1 MLYISIIA
9 GGNMAISSAR
19 WLGLSYFT
27 YFFCYGIYLPFWS
40 VWLKGSGLDAE
51 KIGLLLGCGMVA
63 RFVGSLL
70 IASQVKNPSQ
80 LIVALRLLALMT
92 CLFALGFWLGQQ
104 WIWLLLVMAGFNL
117 FFSPLVPL
125 SDALAATWTQQIG
138 LAYGPVRLWGSLAFV
153 ISSALTGV
161 LVSAFSA
168 QAILML
174 LSLGVFS
181 MLLGMML
188 TPATHPQGSE
198 RRGAAGG
205 GWQAWRQL
213 LSENSVWRFML
224 CVTLLQGAH
233 AAYYGFSAIW
243 WQERGYSASVIGY
256 LWSLGVVAE
265 IIIFALSQRLFH
277 RWSARDLLLLSGVC
291 AVIRWSLLG
300 ASTALPLLIV
310 AQILHCGSFTV
321 CHLAAM
327 RFIAGRQGAQVI
339 RLQSLYSA
347 LAMGGGIAL
356 MTMIC
361 GVLFTHLQGHLF
373 WVMALV
379 ALPALFL
386 RPAQDSSK

>member
-1 MLYISIIA
+1 
-9 GGNMAISSAR
+9 MAIGSAR
-19 WLGLSYFT
+19 WLGLGYFT
-27 YFFCYGIYLPFWS
+27 YFFCYGIYLPFWG
-40 VWLKGSGLDAE
+40 VWLKGTGLDAE

-70 IASQVKNPSQ
+70 IASQVKNPSR
-80 LIVALRLLALMT
+80 LITALRLLALMT
-92 CLFALGFWLGQQ
+92 CLFAAGFWMGEQ
-104 WIWLLLVMAGFNL
+104 WMWLLTVMIGFNL

-161 LVSAFSA
+161 LVSAWSSN
-168 QAILML
+168 AILML
-174 LSLGVFS
+174 LSIGVIS
-181 MLLGMML
+181 MLAGMML
-188 TPATHPQGSE
+188 TPVTQPQGHE
-198 RRGAAGG
+198 RQGPAGG
-205 GWQAWRQL
+205 GWQEWRAL
-213 LSENSVWRFML
+213 LRENAVWRFML

-243 WQERGYSASVIGY
+243 WQESGYSASTVGY

-265 IIIFALSQRLFH
+265 IVVFAMSNRLFR
-277 RWSARDLLLLSGVC
+277 RWSARDLLLLSGIC
-291 AVIRWSLLG
+291 ALIRWGLMG
-300 ASTALPLLIV
+300 ATTALPLLIV

-327 RFIAGRQGAQVI
+327 RFIAARQGAEVI

-347 LAMGGGIAL
+347 LAMGGGIAI

-361 GVLFTHLQGHLF
+361 GVLFAHLQGHLF

-386 RPAQDSSK
+386 RPGYDSSK

>member
-1 MLYISIIA
+1 MNIT
-9 GGNMAISSAR
+9 SAR

-27 YFFCYGIYLPFWS
+27 YFFCYGIYLPFWG
-40 VWLKGSGLDAE
+40 VWLKGAGLDAG
-51 KIGLLLGCGMVA
+51 KIGVLLGCGMVA

-70 IASQVKNPSQ
+70 IASQVRNPSQ
-80 LIVALRLLALMT
+80 LILALRLLALMT
-92 CLFALGFWLGQQ
+92 CLFALGFWLGSQ
-104 WIWLLLVMAGFNL
+104 WLWLLLVMIGFNL

-125 SDALAATWTQQIG
+125 SDALAATWTRQIG

-153 ISSALTGV
+153 ISSALTGL
-161 LVSAFSA
+161 LVSAWSEH
-168 QAILML
+168 AILLLLSIGVLAMFAGML
-174 LSLGVFS
+174 LPPRT
-181 MLLGMML
+181 M
-188 TPATHPQGSE
+188 PQGEARQVE
-198 RRGAAGG
+198 RG
-205 GWQAWRQL
+205 GWEAWRDL
-213 LSENSVWRFML
+213 LRENAVWRFMV

-243 WQERGYSASVIGY
+243 WQESGYSASLVGY

-265 IIIFALSQRLFH
+265 IVVFAFSHRLFS
-277 RWSARDLLLLSGVC
+277 RWGARELLLLSGVC
-291 AVIRWSLLG
+291 AVIRWGLLG
-300 ASTALPLLIV
+300 ATTGLPWLVV

-327 RFIAGRQGAQVI
+327 RFIAARQGADVI

-347 LAMGGGIAL
+347 LAMGGGIAV

-361 GVLFTHLQGHLF
+361 GVLFTHLHGHLF

-386 RPAQDSSK
+386 RPRAA

>member
-1 MLYISIIA
+1 MTIA
-9 GGNMAISSAR
+9 SAR

-40 VWLKGSGLDAE
+40 VWLQGSGLDAE

-63 RFVGSLL
+63 RFAGSLL
-70 IASQVKNPSQ
+70 IASQVKNPAQ
-80 LIVALRLLALMT
+80 LIVALRLLALLT
-92 CLFALGFWLGQQ
+92 ALFALGFSFGGQWL
-104 WIWLLLVMAGFNL
+104 WLLLVMVGFNL

-125 SDALAATWTQQIG
+125 SDALAATWTRQIG

-153 ISSALTGV
+153 ISSALTGM
-161 LVSAFSA
+161 LVSAYSY
-168 QAILML
+168 QAVLLL
-174 LSLGVFS
+174 LSLGVVAMLS
-181 MLLGMML
+181 GMLLPPQ
-188 TPATHPQGSE
+188 TRPQGE
-198 RRGAAGG
+198 ARQGASG
-205 GWQAWRQL
+205 GWAAWRDL
-213 LSENSVWRFML
+213 LREKSVWRFMI

-233 AAYYGFSAIW
+233 AAYYSFSAIW
-243 WQERGYSASVIGY
+243 WQQAGYSASVVGY

-265 IIIFALSQRLFH
+265 IVVFALSNRLFR

-291 AVIRWSLLG
+291 ALLRWTLLG
-300 ASTALPLLIV
+300 VTTALPLLVV
-310 AQILHCGSFTV
+310 AQILHCGSFTI

-327 RFIAGRQGAQVI
+327 RFIAARKGTEVI

-347 LAMGGGIAL
+347 LAMGGGIAV

-361 GVLFTHLQGHLF
+361 GVLFAHLQGHLF

-386 RPAQDSSK
+386 RPAAQASSS

>member
-1 MLYISIIA
+1 
-9 GGNMAISSAR
+9 MAIGSAR
-19 WLGLSYFT
+19 WLGLGYFT
-27 YFFCYGIYLPFWS
+27 YFFCYGIYLPFWG
-40 VWLKGSGLDAE
+40 VWLKGTGLDAE

-70 IASQVKNPSQ
+70 IASQVKNPSR
-80 LIVALRLLALMT
+80 LITALRLLALMT
-92 CLFALGFWLGQQ
+92 CLFAAGFWVGEQ
-104 WIWLLLVMAGFNL
+104 WMWLLTVMIGFNL

-161 LVSAFSA
+161 LVSAWSSN
-168 QAILML
+168 AILML
-174 LSLGVFS
+174 LSIGVIS
-181 MLLGMML
+181 MLAGMML
-188 TPATHPQGSE
+188 TPVTQPQGHE
-198 RRGAAGG
+198 RQGPAGG
-205 GWQAWRQL
+205 GWQEWRAL
-213 LSENSVWRFML
+213 LRENAVWRFML

-243 WQERGYSASVIGY
+243 WQESGYSASTVGY

-265 IIIFALSQRLFH
+265 IVVFAMSNRLFR
-277 RWSARDLLLLSGVC
+277 RWSARDLLLLSGIC
-291 AVIRWSLLG
+291 ALIRWGLMG
-300 ASTALPLLIV
+300 ATTALPLLIV

-327 RFIAGRQGAQVI
+327 RFIAARQGAEVI

-347 LAMGGGIAL
+347 LAMGGGIAI

-361 GVLFTHLQGHLF
+361 GVLFAHLQGHLF

-386 RPAQDSSK
+386 RPGYDSSK

>member
-1 MLYISIIA
+1 MTIT
-9 GGNMAISSAR
+9 SAR

-40 VWLKGSGLDAE
+40 VWLQGSGLDAE

-63 RFVGSLL
+63 RFAGSLL
-70 IASQVKNPSQ
+70 IASQVKNPAQ
-80 LIVALRLLALMT
+80 LVVALRLLALLT
-92 CLFALGFWLGQQ
+92 ALFALGFWFGGQ
-104 WIWLLLVMAGFNL
+104 WLWLLLVMVGFNL

-125 SDALAATWTQQIG
+125 SDALAATWTRQIG

-153 ISSALTGV
+153 ISSALTGM
-161 LVSAFSA
+161 LVSAYSY
-168 QAILML
+168 QAILLL
-174 LSLGVFS
+174 LSLGVMAMLS
-181 MLLGMML
+181 GMLLPPQ
-188 TPATHPQGSE
+188 TRPQGDA
-198 RRGAAGG
+198 RQGASG
-205 GWQAWRQL
+205 GWAAWRDL
-213 LSENSVWRFML
+213 LRENSVWRFMM

-233 AAYYGFSAIW
+233 AAYYSFSAIW
-243 WQERGYSASVIGY
+243 WQQAGYSASVVGY

-265 IIIFALSQRLFH
+265 IVVFALSSRLFR

-291 AVIRWSLLG
+291 ALIRWTLLG
-300 ASTALPLLIV
+300 ATTALPLLVV

-327 RFIAGRQGAQVI
+327 RFIAARKGTEVI

-347 LAMGGGIAL
+347 LAMGGGIAV

-361 GVLFTHLQGHLF
+361 GVLFAHLQGHLF

-386 RPAQDSSK
+386 RPAAQNSSN

>member
-1 MLYISIIA
+1 MTIA
-9 GGNMAISSAR
+9 SAR

-40 VWLKGSGLDAE
+40 VWLQGSGLDAE

-63 RFVGSLL
+63 RFAGSLL
-70 IASQVKNPSQ
+70 IASQVKNPAQ
-80 LIVALRLLALMT
+80 LIVALRLLALLT
-92 CLFALGFWLGQQ
+92 ALFALGFWFGGQ
-104 WIWLLLVMAGFNL
+104 WLWLLLVMVGFNL

-125 SDALAATWTQQIG
+125 SDALAATWTRQIG

-153 ISSALTGV
+153 ISSALTGM
-161 LVSAFSA
+161 LVSAYSY
-168 QAILML
+168 QAILLL
-174 LSLGVFS
+174 LSLGVMAMLS
-181 MLLGMML
+181 GMLLPPQ
-188 TPATHPQGSE
+188 TRPQGDA
-198 RRGAAGG
+198 RQGASG
-205 GWQAWRQL
+205 GWAAWRDL
-213 LSENSVWRFML
+213 LRENSVWRFMI

-233 AAYYGFSAIW
+233 AAYYSFSAIW
-243 WQERGYSASVIGY
+243 WQQAGYSASVVGY

-265 IIIFALSQRLFH
+265 IVVFALSSRLFR

-291 AVIRWSLLG
+291 ALIRWTLLG
-300 ASTALPLLIV
+300 ATTALPLLVV

-327 RFIAGRQGAQVI
+327 RFIAARKGTEVI

-347 LAMGGGIAL
+347 LAMGGGIAV

-361 GVLFTHLQGHLF
+361 GVLFAHLQGHLF

-386 RPAQDSSK
+386 RPAAQNSSN

>member
-1 MLYISIIA
+1 MTIA
-9 GGNMAISSAR
+9 SAR

-40 VWLKGSGLDAE
+40 VWLQGSGLDAE

-63 RFVGSLL
+63 RFAGSLL
-70 IASQVKNPSQ
+70 IASQVKNPAQ
-80 LIVALRLLALMT
+80 LIVALRLLALLT
-92 CLFALGFWLGQQ
+92 ALFALGFWFGGQ
-104 WIWLLLVMAGFNL
+104 WLWLLLVMVGFNL

-125 SDALAATWTQQIG
+125 SDALAATWTRQIG

-153 ISSALTGV
+153 ISSALTGM
-161 LVSAFSA
+161 LVSAYSY
-168 QAILML
+168 QAVLLL
-174 LSLGVFS
+174 LSLGVVAMLS
-181 MLLGMML
+181 GMLLPPQ
-188 TPATHPQGSE
+188 TRPQGE
-198 RRGAAGG
+198 ARQGASG
-205 GWQAWRQL
+205 GWAAWRDL
-213 LSENSVWRFML
+213 LREKSVWRFMI

-233 AAYYGFSAIW
+233 AAYYSFSAIW
-243 WQERGYSASVIGY
+243 WQQAGYSASVVGY

-265 IIIFALSQRLFH
+265 IVVFALSNRLFR

-291 AVIRWSLLG
+291 TLLRWTLLG
-300 ASTALPLLIV
+300 ATTALPLLVV
-310 AQILHCGSFTV
+310 AQILHCGSFTI

-327 RFIAGRQGAQVI
+327 RFIAARKGTEVI

-347 LAMGGGIAL
+347 LAMGGGIAV

-361 GVLFTHLQGHLF
+361 GVLFAHLQGHLF

-386 RPAQDSSK
+386 RPAAQASSS

>member
-1 MLYISIIA
+1 
-9 GGNMAISSAR
+9 MAIGSAR
-19 WLGLSYFT
+19 WLGLGYFT
-27 YFFCYGIYLPFWS
+27 YFFCYGIYLPFWG
-40 VWLKGSGLDAE
+40 VWLKGTGLDAE

-70 IASQVKNPSQ
+70 IASQVKNPGR
-80 LIVALRLLALMT
+80 LITVLRLLALMT
-92 CLFALGFWLGQQ
+92 CLFAAGFWVGEQ
-104 WIWLLLVMAGFNL
+104 WMWLLTVMIGFNL

-161 LVSAFSA
+161 LVSAYSS
-168 QAILML
+168 QAILLL
-174 LSLGVFS
+174 LSIGVIA
-181 MLLGMML
+181 MLAGMML
-188 TPATHPQGSE
+188 RPATQPQGHE
-198 RRGAAGG
+198 RQSAAGG
-205 GWQAWRQL
+205 GWQEWRDL
-213 LSENSVWRFML
+213 LRENAVWRFML

-243 WQERGYSASVIGY
+243 WQESGYSASTVGY

-265 IIIFALSQRLFH
+265 IIVFALSSRLFR
-277 RWSARDLLLLSGVC
+277 RWSARDLLLLSGIC
-291 AVIRWSLLG
+291 ALIRWGLLG

-327 RFIAGRQGAQVI
+327 RFIAARQGAEVI

-347 LAMGGGIAL
+347 LAMGGGIAV

-361 GVLFTHLQGHLF
+361 GVLFAHLQGHLF

-386 RPAQDSSK
+386 RPGYDSSK

>member
-1 MLYISIIA
+1 
-9 GGNMAISSAR
+9 MAIGSAR
-19 WLGLSYFT
+19 WLGLGYFT
-27 YFFCYGIYLPFWS
+27 YFFCYGIYLPFWG
-40 VWLKGSGLDAE
+40 VWLKGTGLDAE

-70 IASQVKNPSQ
+70 IASQVKNPGR
-80 LIVALRLLALMT
+80 LITALRLLALMT
-92 CLFALGFWLGQQ
+92 CLFAAGFWVGEQ
-104 WIWLLLVMAGFNL
+104 WMWLLTVMIGFNL

-161 LVSAFSA
+161 LVSAYSS
-168 QAILML
+168 QAILLL
-174 LSLGVFS
+174 LSVGIIA
-181 MLLGMML
+181 MLAGMML
-188 TPATHPQGSE
+188 RPATQPQGHE
-198 RRGAAGG
+198 RQSAAGG
-205 GWQAWRQL
+205 GWQEWRDL
-213 LSENSVWRFML
+213 LRENAVWRFML

-243 WQERGYSASVIGY
+243 WQESGYSASTVGY

-265 IIIFALSQRLFH
+265 IIVFALSSRLFR
-277 RWSARDLLLLSGVC
+277 RWNARDLLLLSGIC
-291 AVIRWSLLG
+291 ALIRWGLLG

-327 RFIAGRQGAQVI
+327 RFIAARQGGEVI

-347 LAMGGGIAL
+347 LAMGGGIAV

-361 GVLFTHLQGHLF
+361 GVLFAHLQGHLF

-386 RPAQDSSK
+386 RPGYDSSK

>member
-1 MLYISIIA
+1 MEI
-9 GGNMAISSAR
+9 GSAK

-27 YFFCYGIYLPFWS
+27 YFFCYGIYLPFWG
-40 VWLKGSGLDAE
+40 VWLKGVGLEAE

-70 IASQVKNPSQ
+70 IASQVRNPSQ
-80 LIVALRLLALMT
+80 LITALRALALMT
-92 CLFALGFWLGQQ
+92 CLFAVGYWIGQQ
-104 WIWLLLVMAGFNL
+104 WLWLLLLMVGFNL

-153 ISSALTGV
+153 ISSALTGM
-161 LVSAFSA
+161 LVNAYSS
-168 QAILML
+168 QAILAL
-174 LSLGVFS
+174 LTIGAIS
-181 MLLGMML
+181 MLAGMML
-188 TPATHPQGSE
+188 SPATQPQGSE
-198 RRGAAGG
+198 RQGAADG
-205 GWQAWRQL
+205 GWDAWRVL
-213 LSENSVWRFML
+213 LQARAVWRFML

-243 WQERGYSASVIGY
+243 WQESGYSASVVGY
-256 LWSLGVVAE
+256 LWSLGVVVE
-265 IIIFALSQRLFH
+265 IVIFAWSHVLFK
-277 RWSARDLLLLSGVC
+277 RWSSRDLLLLSAIC
-291 AVIRWSLLG
+291 SLLRWGLLG

-327 RFIAGRQGAQVI
+327 RFIAARKGTDVI

-347 LAMGGGIAL
+347 LAMGGGIAIV
-356 MTMIC
+356 TMIC
-361 GVLFTHLQGHLF
+361 GVLFTHLQGYVF
-373 WVMALV
+373 WVMALI

-386 RPAQDSSK
+386 RPGYDSSK

>member
-1 MLYISIIA
+1 
-9 GGNMAISSAR
+9 MAIGSAR
-19 WLGLSYFT
+19 WLGLGYFT
-27 YFFCYGIYLPFWS
+27 YFFCYGIYLPFWG
-40 VWLKGSGLDAE
+40 VWLKGTGLDAE

-70 IASQVKNPSQ
+70 IASQVKNPSR
-80 LIVALRLLALMT
+80 LITALRLLALMT
-92 CLFALGFWLGQQ
+92 CLFAAGFWVGEQ
-104 WIWLLLVMAGFNL
+104 WMWLLTVMIGFNL

-161 LVSAFSA
+161 LVSAWSSN
-168 QAILML
+168 AILML
-174 LSLGVFS
+174 LSIGVIS
-181 MLLGMML
+181 MLAGMML
-188 TPATHPQGSE
+188 TPVTQPQGHE
-198 RRGAAGG
+198 RQGPAGG
-205 GWQAWRQL
+205 GWQEWRAL
-213 LSENSVWRFML
+213 LRENAVWRFML

-243 WQERGYSASVIGY
+243 WQESGYSASTVGY

-265 IIIFALSQRLFH
+265 IVVFAMSNRLFR
-277 RWSARDLLLLSGVC
+277 RWSARDLLLLSGIC
-291 AVIRWSLLG
+291 ALIRWGLMG
-300 ASTALPLLIV
+300 ATTALPLLIV

-327 RFIAGRQGAQVI
+327 RFIAARQGAEVI

-347 LAMGGGIAL
+347 LAMGGGIAI

-361 GVLFTHLQGHLF
+361 GVLFAHLQGHLF

-386 RPAQDSSK
+386 RPGYNSSK

>member
-1 MLYISIIA
+1 MNIT
-9 GGNMAISSAR
+9 SAR

-27 YFFCYGIYLPFWS
+27 YFFCYGIYLPFWG
-40 VWLKGSGLDAE
+40 VWLKGAGLDAG
-51 KIGLLLGCGMVA
+51 KIGVLLGCGMVA

-70 IASQVKNPSQ
+70 IASQVRNPSQ
-80 LIVALRLLALMT
+80 LILALRLLALMT
-92 CLFALGFWLGQQ
+92 CLFALGFWLGSQ
-104 WIWLLLVMAGFNL
+104 WLWLLLVMIGFNL

-125 SDALAATWTQQIG
+125 SDALAATWTRQIG

-153 ISSALTGV
+153 ISSALTGL
-161 LVSAFSA
+161 LVSAWSEH
-168 QAILML
+168 AILLLLSIGVLAMFAGML
-174 LSLGVFS
+174 LPPRT
-181 MLLGMML
+181 M
-188 TPATHPQGSE
+188 PQGEARQVE
-198 RRGAAGG
+198 RG
-205 GWQAWRQL
+205 GWAAWRDL
-213 LSENSVWRFML
+213 LRENAVWRFMV

-243 WQERGYSASVIGY
+243 WQESGYSASLVGY

-265 IIIFALSQRLFH
+265 IVVFAFSHRLFS
-277 RWSARDLLLLSGVC
+277 RWGARDLLLLSGVC
-291 AVIRWSLLG
+291 AVIRWGLLG
-300 ASTALPLLIV
+300 ATTGLPWLVV

-327 RFIAGRQGAQVI
+327 RFIAARQGADVI

-347 LAMGGGIAL
+347 LAMGGGIAV

-361 GVLFTHLQGHLF
+361 GVLFTHLHGHLF

-386 RPAQDSSK
+386 RPRAA

>member
-1 MLYISIIA
+1 MTIA
-9 GGNMAISSAR
+9 SAR

-40 VWLKGSGLDAE
+40 VWLQGSGLDAE

-63 RFVGSLL
+63 RFAGSLL
-70 IASQVKNPSQ
+70 IASQVKNPAQ
-80 LIVALRLLALMT
+80 LIVALRLLALLT
-92 CLFALGFWLGQQ
+92 ALFALGFWFGGQ
-104 WIWLLLVMAGFNL
+104 WLWLLLVMVGFNL

-125 SDALAATWTQQIG
+125 SDALAATWTRQIG

-153 ISSALTGV
+153 ISSALTGM
-161 LVSAFSA
+161 LVSAYSY
-168 QAILML
+168 QAVLLL
-174 LSLGVFS
+174 LSLGVVAMLS
-181 MLLGMML
+181 GMLLPPQ
-188 TPATHPQGSE
+188 TRPQGE
-198 RRGAAGG
+198 ARQGASG
-205 GWQAWRQL
+205 GWAAWRDL
-213 LSENSVWRFML
+213 LREKSVWRFMI

-233 AAYYGFSAIW
+233 AAYYSFSAIW
-243 WQERGYSASVIGY
+243 WQQAGYSASVVGY

-265 IIIFALSQRLFH
+265 IVIFALSNRLFR

-291 AVIRWSLLG
+291 ALLRWTLLG
-300 ASTALPLLIV
+300 ATTALPLLVV
-310 AQILHCGSFTV
+310 AQILHCGSFTI

-327 RFIAGRQGAQVI
+327 RFIAARKGTEVI

-347 LAMGGGIAL
+347 LAMGGGIAV

-361 GVLFTHLQGHLF
+361 GVLFAHLQGHLF

-386 RPAQDSSK
+386 RPAAQASSS

>member
-1 MLYISIIA
+1 
-9 GGNMAISSAR
+9 MAIGSAR
-19 WLGLSYFT
+19 WLGLGYFT
-27 YFFCYGIYLPFWS
+27 YFFCYGIYLPFWG
-40 VWLKGSGLDAE
+40 VWLKGTGLDAE

-70 IASQVKNPSQ
+70 IASQVKNPGR
-80 LIVALRLLALMT
+80 LITALRLLALMT
-92 CLFALGFWLGQQ
+92 CLFAAGFWVGEQ
-104 WIWLLLVMAGFNL
+104 WMWLLTVMIGFNL

-161 LVSAFSA
+161 LVSAYSS
-168 QAILML
+168 QAILLL
-174 LSLGVFS
+174 LSVGIIA
-181 MLLGMML
+181 MLAGMML
-188 TPATHPQGSE
+188 RPATQPQGHE
-198 RRGAAGG
+198 RQSAAGG
-205 GWQAWRQL
+205 GWQEWRDL
-213 LSENSVWRFML
+213 LRENAVWRFML

-243 WQERGYSASVIGY
+243 WQESGYSASTVGY

-265 IIIFALSQRLFH
+265 IIVFALSSRLFR
-277 RWSARDLLLLSGVC
+277 RWNARDLLLLSGIC
-291 AVIRWSLLG
+291 ALIRWGLLG

-327 RFIAGRQGAQVI
+327 RFIAARQGAEVI

-347 LAMGGGIAL
+347 LAMGGGIAV

-361 GVLFTHLQGHLF
+361 GVLFAHLQGHLF

-386 RPAQDSSK
+386 RPGYDSSK

>member
-1 MLYISIIA
+1 
-9 GGNMAISSAR
+9 MAIGSAR
-19 WLGLSYFT
+19 WLGLGYFT
-27 YFFCYGIYLPFWS
+27 YFFCYGIYLPFWG
-40 VWLKGSGLDAE
+40 VWLKGTGLDAE

-70 IASQVKNPSQ
+70 IASQVKNPSR
-80 LIVALRLLALMT
+80 LITALRLLALMT
-92 CLFALGFWLGQQ
+92 CLFAAGFWVGEQ
-104 WIWLLLVMAGFNL
+104 WMWLLTVMIGFNL

-161 LVSAFSA
+161 LVSAWSSN
-168 QAILML
+168 AILML
-174 LSLGVFS
+174 LSIGVIS
-181 MLLGMML
+181 MLAGMML
-188 TPATHPQGSE
+188 TPVTQPQGHE
-198 RRGAAGG
+198 RQGPAGG
-205 GWQAWRQL
+205 GWQEWRAL
-213 LSENSVWRFML
+213 LRENAVWRFML

-243 WQERGYSASVIGY
+243 WQESGYSASTVGY

-265 IIIFALSQRLFH
+265 IVVFAMSNRLF
-277 RWSARDLLLLSGVC
+277 RCWSARDLLLLSGIC
-291 AVIRWSLLG
+291 ALIRWGLMG
-300 ASTALPLLIV
+300 ATTALPLLIV

-327 RFIAGRQGAQVI
+327 RFIAARQGAEVI

-347 LAMGGGIAL
+347 LAMGGGIAI

-361 GVLFTHLQGHLF
+361 GVLFAHLQGHLF

-386 RPAQDSSK
+386 RPGYDSSK

>member
-1 MLYISIIA
+1 MTIA
-9 GGNMAISSAR
+9 SAR

-40 VWLKGSGLDAE
+40 VWLQGSGLDAE

-63 RFVGSLL
+63 RFAGSLL
-70 IASQVKNPSQ
+70 IASQVKNPAQ
-80 LIVALRLLALMT
+80 LIVALRLLALLT
-92 CLFALGFWLGQQ
+92 ALFALGFWFGGQ
-104 WIWLLLVMAGFNL
+104 WLWLLLVMVGFNL

-125 SDALAATWTQQIG
+125 SDALAATWTRQIG

-153 ISSALTGV
+153 ISSALTGM
-161 LVSAFSA
+161 LVSAYSY
-168 QAILML
+168 QAVLLL
-174 LSLGVFS
+174 LSLGVVAMLS
-181 MLLGMML
+181 GMLLPPQ
-188 TPATHPQGSE
+188 TRPQGE
-198 RRGAAGG
+198 ARQGASG
-205 GWQAWRQL
+205 GWAAWRDL
-213 LSENSVWRFML
+213 LREKSVWRFMI

-233 AAYYGFSAIW
+233 AAYYSFSAIW
-243 WQERGYSASVIGY
+243 WQQAGYSASVVGY

-265 IIIFALSQRLFH
+265 IIIFALSNRLFR

-291 AVIRWSLLG
+291 ALLRWSLLG
-300 ASTALPLLIV
+300 ATTALPLLVV
-310 AQILHCGSFTV
+310 AQILHCGSFTI

-327 RFIAGRQGAQVI
+327 RFIAARKGTEVI

-347 LAMGGGIAL
+347 LAMGGGIAV

-386 RPAQDSSK
+386 RPAAQASSS

>member
-1 MLYISIIA
+1 
-9 GGNMAISSAR
+9 MAIGSAR
-19 WLGLSYFT
+19 WLGLGYFT
-27 YFFCYGIYLPFWS
+27 YFFCYGIYLPFWG
-40 VWLKGSGLDAE
+40 VWLKGTGLDAE

-70 IASQVKNPSQ
+70 IASQVKNPSR
-80 LIVALRLLALMT
+80 LITALRLLALMT
-92 CLFALGFWLGQQ
+92 CLFAAGFWVGEQ
-104 WIWLLLVMAGFNL
+104 WMWLLTVMIGFNL

-161 LVSAFSA
+161 LVSAWSSN
-168 QAILML
+168 AILML
-174 LSLGVFS
+174 LSIGVIS
-181 MLLGMML
+181 MLAGMML
-188 TPATHPQGSE
+188 TPVTQPQGHE
-198 RRGAAGG
+198 RQGPAGG
-205 GWQAWRQL
+205 GWQEWRAL
-213 LSENSVWRFML
+213 LRENAVWRFML

-243 WQERGYSASVIGY
+243 WQESGYSASTVGY
-256 LWSLGVVAE
+256 FWSLGVVAE
-265 IIIFALSQRLFH
+265 IVVFAMSNRLFR
-277 RWSARDLLLLSGVC
+277 RWSARDLLLLSGIC
-291 AVIRWSLLG
+291 ALIRWGLMG
-300 ASTALPLLIV
+300 ATTALPLLIV

-327 RFIAGRQGAQVI
+327 RFIAARQGAEVI

-347 LAMGGGIAL
+347 LAMGGGIAI

-361 GVLFTHLQGHLF
+361 GVLFAHLQGHLF

-386 RPAQDSSK
+386 RPGYDSSK

>member
-1 MLYISIIA
+1 
-9 GGNMAISSAR
+9 MAIGSAK

-27 YFFCYGIYLPFWS
+27 YFFCYGIYLPFWG
-40 VWLKGSGLDAE
+40 VWLKGTGLDAE

-70 IASQVKNPSQ
+70 IASQVRNPAQ
-80 LIVALRLLALMT
+80 LITALRLLALMT
-92 CLFALGFWLGQQ
+92 CLFAVGFWVGEQ
-104 WIWLLLVMAGFNL
+104 WLWLLMVMVGFNL

-153 ISSALTGV
+153 ISSALTGL
-161 LVSAFSA
+161 LVSAYSS
-168 QAILML
+168 QAILAL
-174 LSLGVFS
+174 LSLGGIC
-181 MLLGMML
+181 MLAGMML
-188 TPATHPQGSE
+188 SPATRPQGSE
-198 RRGAAGG
+198 RQGAAGG
-205 GWQAWRQL
+205 GWQAWRSL
-213 LSENSVWRFML
+213 LRENAVWRFML

-243 WQERGYSASVIGY
+243 WQESGYSASVVGY

-265 IIIFALSQRLFH
+265 IIVFASSNRLFH
-277 RWSARDLLLLSGVC
+277 RWSARDLLLLSGIC
-291 AVIRWSLLG
+291 ALIRWSLLG

-327 RFIAGRQGAQVI
+327 RFIAARKGAEVI

-347 LAMGGGIAL
+347 LAMGGGIAV

-386 RPAQDSSK
+386 RPRYDSSK